1 MGQTQEASKQE
12 ASRSSCASVYS
23 RLVTAVAYVIW
34 LVAFL
39 TWGGVTLH
47 ENAAISDNQ
56 ACGKT
61 THMLKYITLNIVFI
75 SGVFLS
81 YLLFPGAGEGAR
93 ARATLLLAVHG
104 ALAVWGMLL
113 WTSVE
118 GTCRSKLSSIFP
130 AIVLFE
136 HVCIAHN
143 SVFFLMFLLHESLL
157 GTRLGYDYTLL
168 PEKSLPEAKDFMEI
182 NEDIAVPSADTLTEI
197 ITDGERGIPDDGS
210 LPMWMEESAV
220 PTPTIH
226 GTAQFPTNHS
236 EPASHT
242 NHLAPECESPECDG
256 RVLDLSI
263 QDTMG
268 DFSV

>member
-1 MGQTQEASKQE
+1 LCVGLFPPSD
-12 ASRSSCASVYS
+12 RSCI
-23 RLVTAVAYVIW
+23 RHLV
-34 LVAFL
+34 
-39 TWGGVTLH
+39 GGVPHMGWCDPTR
-47 ENAAISDNQ
+47 ERCISDNQ

-168 PEKSLPEAKDFMEI
+168 PEKSLPEAKDFTEI

-236 EPASHT
+236 EPASHA

>member
-143 SVFFLMFLLHESLL
+143 SVFFLMFLLHESYWAPVWAMTTHCSLRKAYL
-157 GTRLGYDYTLL
+157 KPRTSRRSTRTLL
-168 PEKSLPEAKDFMEI
+168 YPQRT
-182 NEDIAVPSADTLTEI
+182 PSQRSSRTVSEGYQMMAHYPCGWKRVQSQHPPSMAPRSFLRTIPSPRVTRI
-197 ITDGERGIPDDGS
+197 I
-210 LPMWMEESAV
+210 
-220 PTPTIH
+220 
-226 GTAQFPTNHS
+226 
-236 EPASHT
+236 
-242 NHLAPECESPECDG
+242 
-256 RVLDLSI
+256 
-263 QDTMG
+263 
-268 DFSV
+268 